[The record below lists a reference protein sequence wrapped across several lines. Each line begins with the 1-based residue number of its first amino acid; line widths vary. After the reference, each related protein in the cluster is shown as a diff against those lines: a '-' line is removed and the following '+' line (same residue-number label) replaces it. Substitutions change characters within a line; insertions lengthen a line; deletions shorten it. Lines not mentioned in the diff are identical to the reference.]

1 MYTLPRRGGNEKNFL
16 GMGLQV
22 PAHRDFR
29 PGRLL
34 SLFGF
39 IRSDGRLVL
48 PELTSNMQ
56 KALDSYSNFM
66 TGRNWNR
73 DSQILLETMAE
84 SFIDHLA
91 EKGRTLSQV
100 TPQIASDYLEYRAQ
114 LCSDFPRIENHC
126 MCLIWFLE
134 FLQENGF
141 IDEDHDFDSIGR
153 RWKENREEENVHF
166 LYRRPGFYKGPR
178 KFGLYFG
185 TLEELAEKDR
195 MAKAGASRK
204 RRKKKPKLK
213 IVKEDSEEN

>member
-1 MYTLPRRGGNEKNFL
+1 
-16 GMGLQV
+16 MGLQV
-22 PAHRDFR
+22 PAHCDFR
-29 PGRLL
+29 PEGLL

-66 TGRNWNR
+66 TGRSWNR
-73 DSQILLETMAE
+73 DSQILLETLAD

-114 LCSDFPRIENHC
+114 LCSGFPRIESHR
-126 MCLIWFLE
+126 MCLVGFLE

-141 IDEDHDFDSIGR
+141 IDEDHDFHSIGR

-166 LYRRPGFYKGPR
+166 LYSKPGFYKGPR
-178 KFGLYFG
+178 TFGLYFG
-185 TLEELAEKDR
+185 TLEELVEKDR
-195 MAKAGASRK
+195 KGEAEASRK
-204 RRKKKPKLK
+204 RRKKKPGLK
-213 IVKEDSEEN
+213 IVKEDSEEK